1 MTTTWLFIREHV
13 SLLIFQTILVL
24 FIFLLY
30 WLDGFRDYNTAI
42 YSLIISILLTGGY
55 LSGKFVLRRSFYN
68 AITRKPEKMEDA
80 LIRYAPTP
88 EHAEMSLFM
97 RGLYKIYQNEVQTLY
112 ASQHRQQDFMNHWI
126 HQMKTPISVIGL
138 LLQEDGELDRE
149 SIAEELGRIQN
160 GLDTVLINARLET
173 FENDMQIEKINLK
186 QFVQEVVNEHKRLFI
201 TNGVFPVISID
212 EKYIVA
218 TDPKW
223 MKIVFVQFITN
234 AVKYTFEDGK
244 KVYLNAECH
253 EQGILFSVRDEG
265 IGIPNSDLNRLTKAF
280 FTGENGRLT
289 GESTGMGLFIAS
301 EVCNRLG
308 HKLKI
313 ESEQN
318 VGTTVT
324 VLFENGE
331 SGETD
336 DTEKNRRTKRS
347 NEDL

>member
-1 MTTTWLFIREHV
+1 MTTILLFIREHV
-13 SLLIFQTILVL
+13 SLLIFQMILVL

-42 YSLIISILLTGGY
+42 YSLIISVLLTTGY
-55 LSGKFVLRRSFYN
+55 LSGKYILRRSFYN

-88 EHAEMSLFM
+88 EHARMSLFM
-97 RGLYKIYQNEVQTLY
+97 RALYKVYQNEVQALY
-112 ASQHRQQDFMNHWI
+112 VSQQRQQDFMNQWI

-138 LLQEDGELDRE
+138 LLQEQGELDRE

-173 FENDMQIEKINLK
+173 FENDMHIEKINLK

-212 EKYIVA
+212 ENFVVA
-218 TDPKW
+218 TDLKW
-223 MKIVFVQFITN
+223 MRIVLLQFITN
-234 AVKYTFEDGK
+234 SVKYTFENGK
-244 KVYLNAECH
+244 KVYLNAESV

-313 ESEQN
+313 ESEQTI
-318 VGTTVT
+318 GTTVT

-331 SGETD
+331 SRETD
-336 DTEKNRRTKRS
+336 DTEKSRRT
-347 NEDL
+347 